1 MPSKTTIV
9 LIVFL
14 LLSVLIFAYLFAVGY
29 FSPRS
34 QSNTI
39 QPSQPSAKSMKKL
52 TPKEI
57 LQQAEQDILK
67 AEDKSV
73 LSKQERQKILKK
85 NEQDII
91 KLFKDQSTNYS
102 SSSTSSLNILKN
114 AEQDIL
120 KVK

>member
-39 QPSQPSAKSMKKL
+39 QPSQPSAKSIKL
-52 TPKEI
+52 SPKDI
-57 LQQAEQDILK
+57 LRQAEQDILK

-73 LSKQERQKILKK
+73 LSKQERQEILKK